1 MGNPQRI
8 PGLDAWRG
16 LGVLF
21 LFNLLFFGNFT
32 AEMQAWAAGAG
43 LLEKI
48 AGRVADLLFSSGVLG
63 FDILFMVS
71 GVLIFRK
78 ASRDDTRPLSL
89 PTGLYARL
97 LPFLAVTG
105 IPFLAYRAISPADYL
120 RSLLLLEPMNVP
132 SPFLRALEQA
142 NAFLL
147 FYALAALWLLLA
159 RRARISLAWGWTVG
173 AASMA
178 AFTVQEPRWLP
189 VNAHFLSFFW
199 GIGVAWVVHR
209 WKGPRRLPGWAGAA
223 LLLAAA
229 FWCRKLSAARGDD
242 LYFLMD
248 AHDWASLASALQV
261 QAILAAALACSLT
274 REGFWRAAVPVR
286 ALGRA
291 SNSFFMVMLL
301 WSFTLT
307 RAYADL
313 FPGQIASAA
322 FLYAATLA
330 MTLALA
336 LLLAPFLEN
345 APFVR
350 KSAVL

>member
-1 MGNPQRI
+1 MDKAQRI

-16 LGVLF
+16 LGVFF

-48 AGRVADLLFSSGVLG
+48 AGRVADLLFSSGVMG
-63 FDILFMVS
+63 FDMLFMVS

-78 ASRDDTRPLSL
+78 VSRGDTPPLSL
-89 PTGLYARL
+89 TTKLYARL
-97 LPFLAVTG
+97 LPFLAVAG
-105 IPFLAYRAISPADYL
+105 IPFLAYGAISPGGYF
-120 RSLLLLEPMNVP
+120 RNLLLLEPMNVP
-132 SPFLRALEQA
+132 STFQRALVQA

-159 RRARISLAWGWTVG
+159 RRARISPAWGWAAG
-173 AASMA
+173 AAAMA
-178 AFTVQEPRWLP
+178 VIAVQGLPWLP
-189 VNAHFLSFFW
+189 VNGHFLSFFW
-199 GIGVAWVVHR
+199 GIGVAWLVRR
-209 WKGPRRLPGWAGAA
+209 WNGSGRLPGWAGAA
-223 LLLAAA
+223 LLIAAA
-229 FWCRKLSAARGDD
+229 LWCRKLSAARGDD

-248 AHDWASLASALQV
+248 APGWASLASALQV

-274 REGFWRAAVPVR
+274 QGSFWQAAAPCR

-291 SNSFFMVMLL
+291 SNSFFMTMLL

-313 FPGQIASAA
+313 FASQIASAA
-322 FLYAATLA
+322 FLYAATLG

-336 LLLAPFLEN
+336 FLLAPFLEK
-345 APFVR
+345 APPLR
-350 KSAVL
+350 KSAVR

>member
-1 MGNPQRI
+1 MEHPQRI

-16 LGVLF
+16 LGVFF

-63 FDILFMVS
+63 FDMLFMVS

-78 ASRDDTRPLSL
+78 ASCDDTRPLSL

-97 LPFLAVTG
+97 LPFLAVAG
-105 IPFLAYRAISPADYL
+105 IPFLAYRAISPADYF

-159 RRARISLAWGWTVG
+159 RRARISHAWGWAVG
-173 AASMA
+173 AVTMA
-178 AFTVQEPRWLP
+178 AFSLQELRWLP
-189 VNAHFLSFFW
+189 VNGHFLSFFW
-199 GIGVAWVVHR
+199 GIGVAWVAQR
-209 WKGPRRLPGWAGAA
+209 WKGCRRLPGWAGAA
-223 LLLAAA
+223 LLIAAA
-229 FWCRKLSAARGDD
+229 LWCRKLSAARGAD

-248 AHDWASLASALQV
+248 GHDWASLASALQV
-261 QAILAAALACSLT
+261 QSILAAALACSLT
-274 REGFWRAAVPVR
+274 PGGFWQAAAPCRV
-286 ALGRA
+286 LGRA
-291 SNSFFMVMLL
+291 SNCFFMVMLL

-313 FPGQIASAA
+313 FANQIASAA
-322 FLYAATLA
+322 FLYAVTLG

-336 LLLAPFLEN
+336 FLLAPFLEK

-350 KSAVL
+350 ISAVR

>member
-1 MGNPQRI
+1 MEYPHRM

-16 LGVLF
+16 LGVFF
-21 LFNLLFFGNFT
+21 LFNLLFFGNFSS
-32 AEMQAWAAGAG
+32 EMQAWAAGAG

-63 FDILFMVS
+63 FDMLFMVS

-78 ASRDDTRPLSL
+78 ASCGDTRPLSL
-89 PTGLYARL
+89 ATGLYARL
-97 LPFLAVTG
+97 LPFLAVAG
-105 IPFLAYRAISPADYL
+105 IPLLAYRAVSPADYF

-132 SPFLRALEQA
+132 SPFLRAFAQA

-159 RRARISLAWGWTVG
+159 RRARISPAWGWAAG
-173 AASMA
+173 AAVMA
-178 AFTVQEPRWLP
+178 AFAVQDSPWLP
-189 VNAHFLSFFW
+189 VNGHFLSFFW
-199 GIGVAWVVHR
+199 GVGVAWLASR
-209 WKGPRRLPGWAGAA
+209 LKGSRRLPGWAGAA
-223 LLLAAA
+223 LLIAAA
-229 FWCRKLSAARGDD
+229 LWCRKLSAARGDD

-248 AHDWASLASALQV
+248 GHDWASLASALQV
-261 QAILAAALACSLT
+261 QAILAAALACSLAT
-274 REGFWRAAVPVR
+274 GGFWQAAAPFR

-307 RAYADL
+307 RAYSDL
-313 FPGQIASAA
+313 FASQIASAA
-322 FLYAATLA
+322 FLYAATLG

-336 LLLAPFLEN
+336 FLLAPFLEI
-345 APFVR
+345 APLLRKPAVR
-350 KSAVL
+350 